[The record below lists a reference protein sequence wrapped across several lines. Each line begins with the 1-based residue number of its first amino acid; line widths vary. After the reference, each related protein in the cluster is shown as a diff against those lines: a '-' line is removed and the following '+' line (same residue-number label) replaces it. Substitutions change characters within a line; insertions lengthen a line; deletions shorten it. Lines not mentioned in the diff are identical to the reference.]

1 MEYYNPAET
10 DTEEFVKRIRI
21 GTKTREFVKTPT
33 GEAIMQKALFDYRT
47 GIEDLQEISL
57 QGWVGSSEEELK
69 QYRKISSSLAT
80 PLKVLQWLNGVI
92 TDGENAEAMSRH
104 RENAEN

>member
-10 DTEEFVKRIRI
+10 GIEEFVKRIRI
-21 GTKTREFVKTPT
+21 GSKTREFVKTPT
-33 GEAIMQKALFDYRT
+33 GEAIMQRALFDYRT

-69 QYRKISSSLAT
+69 QYRKISLNLAT

-92 TDGENAEAMSRH
+92 ADGDNAEVMIKH
-104 RENAEN
+104 REVME

>member
-10 DTEEFVKRIRI
+10 GIDEFVKRIRI
-21 GTKTREFVKTPT
+21 GSKTKEFVRTPT
-33 GEAIMQKALFDYRT
+33 GEAVMQRALFDYRT

-69 QYRKISSSLAT
+69 QYRKISLNLAT

-92 TDGENAEAMSRH
+92 SDGENAEAMIRH
-104 RENAEN
+104 RDAME

>member
-10 DTEEFVKRIRI
+10 GIDEFVKRIRI
-21 GTKTREFVKTPT
+21 GSKTREFVRTPT
-33 GEAIMQKALFDYRT
+33 GEAIMQRALFDYRT

-69 QYRKISSSLAT
+69 QYRKISLNLAT
-80 PLKVLQWLNGVI
+80 PLKILQWLNGVI
-92 TDGENAEAMSRH
+92 ADGDNAEVMIKH
-104 RENAEN
+104 REAME

>member
-10 DTEEFVKRIRI
+10 GIDEFVKRIRI
-21 GTKTREFVKTPT
+21 GSKTKEFVRTPT
-33 GEAIMQKALFDYRT
+33 GEAVMQRALFDYRT
-47 GIEDLQEISL
+47 GIDDLQEIAL

-69 QYRKISSSLAT
+69 QYRKISLNLAT

-92 TDGENAEAMSRH
+92 SDGENAEAMIKH
-104 RENAEN
+104 RDAME

>member
-10 DTEEFVKRIRI
+10 GIDEFTKRIRI
-21 GTKTREFVKTPT
+21 GSKTREFVRTPT
-33 GEAIMQKALFDYRT
+33 GEAIMQRALFDYRT

-69 QYRKISSSLAT
+69 QYRKISLNLAT

-92 TDGENAEAMSRH
+92 ADGDNAEVMIKH
-104 RENAEN
+104 REAME

>member
-1 MEYYNPAET
+1 MEYYNPTET
-10 DTEEFVKRIRI
+10 GIEEFVKRIRI
-21 GTKTREFVKTPT
+21 GSKTREFVKTPT
-33 GEAIMQKALFDYRT
+33 GEAVMQRALLDYRT

-69 QYRKISSSLAT
+69 QYRKISLNLAT

-92 TDGENAEAMSRH
+92 SDGDNAEVMIKHRDAM
-104 RENAEN
+104 E

>member
-10 DTEEFVKRIRI
+10 GIEEFVKRIRI
-21 GTKTREFVKTPT
+21 GSKTREFVKTPT
-33 GEAIMQKALFDYRT
+33 GEAVMQRALFDYRT

-69 QYRKISSSLAT
+69 QYRKISLNLAT

-92 TDGENAEAMSRH
+92 SDGENAEAMIRH
-104 RENAEN
+104 RDAME

>member
-10 DTEEFVKRIRI
+10 GIDEFVKRIRI
-21 GTKTREFVKTPT
+21 GSKTREFVKTPT
-33 GEAIMQKALFDYRT
+33 GEAIMQRALFEYRT

-69 QYRKISSSLAT
+69 QYRKISLNLAT

-92 TDGENAEAMSRH
+92 SDGDNAEVMIKH
-104 RENAEN
+104 RDSME